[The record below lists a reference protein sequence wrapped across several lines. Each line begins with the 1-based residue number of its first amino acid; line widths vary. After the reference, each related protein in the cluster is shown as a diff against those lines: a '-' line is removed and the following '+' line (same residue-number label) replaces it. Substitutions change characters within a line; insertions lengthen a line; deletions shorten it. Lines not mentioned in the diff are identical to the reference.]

1 MYEGSSAKV
10 PTSAYSVSLTL
21 AESVGGWD
29 PDAFAVSLEGGG
41 GLAFVPTISGA

>member
-29 PDAFAVSLEGGG
+29 PDTFAVRMRRSEGPV
-41 GLAFVPTISGA
+41 AIRDDSS